1 MAKNIATK
9 AKKSARK
16 LVTLQGVAGPPMATP
31 VFLLTTI
38 TDSNKMDKQDNKYIS
53 VAYKLFDITNTTP
66 KLVEETSA
74 DKPFVFLS
82 GFGTTLEDFEAQ
94 IAPLATG
101 DEFDFTLTPDRA
113 YGEYVDARVI
123 DLDKE
128 MFCVDGRFDSQHIY
142 PDAII
147 PLQNEDGNR
156 FLGRVLSI
164 GDSKVKV
171 DLNHP
176 LAGKTLN
183 FKGQIR
189 ESRLAT
195 NSEIEQMARMLSG
208 EGGCGGCGGG
218 CGNCGD
224 GGCGHC
230 GDGCGK

>member
-1 MAKNIATK
+1 
-9 AKKSARK
+9 
-16 LVTLQGVAGPPMATP
+16 
-31 VFLLTTI
+31 
-38 TDSNKMDKQDNKYIS
+38 MDKQDNKYIS
-53 VAYKLFDITNTTP
+53 VAYKLFDITDTTP

-128 MFCVDGRFDSQHIY
+128 MFYVDGRFDSQRIY

-164 GDSKVKV
+164 GDSQVRV

-183 FKGQIR
+183 FKGLIR
-189 ESRLAT
+189 ESRPAT

-230 GDGCGK
+230 GGGCGK

>member
-1 MAKNIATK
+1 
-9 AKKSARK
+9 
-16 LVTLQGVAGPPMATP
+16 
-31 VFLLTTI
+31 
-38 TDSNKMDKQDNKYIS
+38 MDKQDNKYIS

-113 YGEYVDARVI
+113 YG
-123 DLDKE
+123 
-128 MFCVDGRFDSQHIY
+128 
-142 PDAII
+142 
-147 PLQNEDGNR
+147 
-156 FLGRVLSI
+156 
-164 GDSKVKV
+164 DSKVKV

-224 GGCGHC
+224 GDSHCGEGGCGHC
-230 GDGCGK
+230 GGGCGK